1 MTNHTHTN
9 HCWSVTPELA
19 LLLCGPRPAR
29 RFFSFRR
36 TVQNERLERGWFC
49 RPE

>member
-1 MTNHTHTN
+1 MTNNTN
-9 HCWSVTPELA
+9 HIWSVTPELA
-19 LLLCGPRPAR
+19 VLLCGPRPAR

-36 TVQNERLERGWFC
+36 GAPSGNLNRGWFC